1 MEKLR
6 SSLESSKLTDRQAS
20 GVGKLFGRFLTKQWP
35 KGSDGG
41 DPSRDELLRHLFSW
55 KPMEEYFKYFST

>member
-20 GVGKLFGRFLTKQWP
+20 GVGKLFGRFLMKQWP
-35 KGSDGG
+35 KESDRE
-41 DPSRDELLRHLFSW
+41 DLSRDELLRHLFSW